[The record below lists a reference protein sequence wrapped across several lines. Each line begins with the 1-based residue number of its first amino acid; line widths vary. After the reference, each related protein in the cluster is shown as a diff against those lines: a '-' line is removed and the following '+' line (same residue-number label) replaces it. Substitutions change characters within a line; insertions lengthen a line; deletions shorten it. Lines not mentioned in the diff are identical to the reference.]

1 MWRSRALV
9 FIVSILFLFT
19 FSFIQPVLSQAP
31 KPPAAQKPAVSDADL
46 DKLYTDVTT
55 GEWDQAA
62 HPAVKKIATLDTAPK
77 AKLVPR
83 FMKVLDSEDHAFAV
97 EEALGAIGAPALL
110 ELLKAAQNETGAR
123 QQNAVGAI
131 GKIEPKAKSAI
142 PVLIKLSKTTDK
154 DLRGWVIS
162 SLGKIGPAGPGAL
175 TTPQVVEIMMAAL
188 NDDVAGCDSVLAQY
202 GATVVPGLRKILQTS
217 TDIKLQGRAAKAL
230 MFMGPPA
237 VPAVPELMAAVKNP
251 ELRETALYALVK
263 IGPAAKP
270 AASMLKKVVM
280 KDPEYWSAPKSKYA
294 DDRPRMYAMEALAG
308 IGTDNDFL
316 IQAAK
321 DGAPGAEA
329 ALSKVGPPI
338 VPVMRNFL
346 NGSDPAMKKM
356 ALRVLCGVGPKAE
369 PVVPDL
375 IQLMGD
381 KDYAK
386 LTVGV
391 LACIGA
397 ASKPAVPA
405 LINAL
410 FDENQR
416 FQTMLALEA
425 IGPGAKDAVPY
436 LIDILQ
442 GKPEFSQKPPPPGY
456 TYKYGERAGEL
467 GRMMADLM
475 DQDGA
480 KDALTKIG
488 TPEALAAVKEFE
500 EKHKKN

>member
-1 MWRSRALV
+1 MRRSRALV
-9 FIVSILFLFT
+9 FVSILLLFA
-19 FSFIQPVLSQAP
+19 FFFVQPVLSQTH
-31 KPPAAQKPAVSDADL
+31 KPPAAPKPGVSDAEL

-62 HPAVKKIATLDTAPK
+62 HPAVKKIATLDAASK

-83 FMKVLDSEDHAFAV
+83 FMKMLDSEDHAWAV
-97 EEALGAIGAPALL
+97 EEALGAIGAPALP

-162 SLGKIGPAGPGAL
+162 TLGKIGPAGPGAP

-202 GATVVPGLRKILQTS
+202 GAPVVPGLRKILQTS
-217 TDIKLQGRAAKAL
+217 TDVKLQGRAAKAL

-237 VPAVPELMAAVKNP
+237 APAVPELMVAAKNP
-251 ELRETALYALVK
+251 ELRETAIYALVK
-263 IGPAAKP
+263 IGPAAKS
-270 AASMLKKVVM
+270 AAPMLKKVVM
-280 KDPEYWSAPKSKYA
+280 KDPEYWSAPKGKYA
-294 DDRPRMYAMEALAG
+294 EDRPRKYAMSALAV

-321 DGAPGAEA
+321 DGAPGAEE

-338 VPVMRNFL
+338 VPVMRTFL
-346 NGSDPAMKKM
+346 NGSDPAMKKI
-356 ALRVLCGVGPKAE
+356 ALSVLDGIGPKAE
-369 PVVPDL
+369 PALPEI
-375 IQLMGD
+375 IQAMADKECRLFAISALM
-381 KDYAK
+381 K
-386 LTVGV
+386 
-391 LACIGA
+391 IGP

-410 FDENQR
+410 HDENQR
-416 FQTMLALEA
+416 FQAMLALEA

-442 GKPEFSQKPPPPGY
+442 GKPEFTNAPPPPGY
-456 TYKYGERAGEL
+456 KYKYGEKLGEL
-467 GRMMADLM
+467 GRMMANVM